1 MEIPSGKVLAKP
13 PVASLG
19 CLTVMLN
26 AKRRQSGIRV
36 SIEPRNA
43 FNISRGRPFSKSG
56 RQYNTKQVGKAL
68 HYSCV
73 VRDLIMIHNDYTM
86 NGESQ

>member
-19 CLTVMLN
+19 CSIVILN
-26 AKRRQSGIRV
+26 AKRRQLGIRV

-43 FNISRGRPFSKSG
+43 LKIKRSTGFE
-56 RQYNTKQVGKAL
+56 VGKT
-68 HYSCV
+68 
-73 VRDLIMIHNDYTM
+73 I
-86 NGESQ
+86 

>member
-1 MEIPSGKVLAKP
+1 MELPSGKVLAKP

-19 CLTVMLN
+19 CLIVILN

-43 FNISRGRPFSKSG
+43 FKYIKRSTVFK
-56 RQYNTKQVGKAL
+56 VGK
-68 HYSCV
+68 
-73 VRDLIMIHNDYTM
+73 TT
-86 NGESQ
+86 